1 MGEGRL
7 YWSLRRPFFYGI
19 IVLVVCLI
27 RFNVTIPEI
36 FDLAFARSGEFS
48 LFHAYL
54 FLSLPGLIVTIVF
67 SQMYADTWGTDL
79 PMPISI
85 LTFLF
90 EDLVS
95 PVYSIFQLIMGFI
108 IEKAGGDVDWG
119 GVIWDVIW
127 TVICGGFIAWGLLT
141 QIQFCTKNKQSCL
154 SNLFYK
160 ASYFL
165 IPNEDVYT
173 ILEEFLDIVIDHRE
187 HWESTTHKMFEAVK
201 KDIGT
206 GGIKEFIAALRKWTI
221 RIDYDDEDQF

>member
-7 YWSLRRPFFYGI
+7 YWTLRRPFFYGI

-54 FLSLPGLIVTIVF
+54 FWSLPGLIVTIIF
-67 SQMYADTWGTDL
+67 SQMFADTWGTDL

-141 QIQFCTKNKQSCL
+141 QI
-154 SNLFYK
+154 
-160 ASYFL
+160 
-165 IPNEDVYT
+165 
-173 ILEEFLDIVIDHRE
+173 
-187 HWESTTHKMFEAVK
+187 
-201 KDIGT
+201 
-206 GGIKEFIAALRKWTI
+206 
-221 RIDYDDEDQF
+221 